1 MILNGEEIAT
11 LLGPSYSLEVPQE
24 KLKKQNTIEIRI
36 SNGMAN
42 RLEWMDKT
50 NQNYKIFYNINMPAH
65 DAENRGPDGLFTSK
79 NWEPKP
85 SGLLGQIKLIPLK
98 IFNP

>member
-24 KLKKQNTIEIRI
+24 KLKKQNTIEIRV

-42 RLEWMDKT
+42 RIEWMDKT
-50 NQNYKIFYNINMPAH
+50 NQNYINMPAH
-65 DAENRGPDGLFTSK
+65 DAKNRGPDGSFTSK

-85 SGLLGQIKLIPLK
+85 SGLLCQIKLITLK